1 MFMKRLLIVLF
12 IFTLVTSS
20 SCKSHS
26 LVESLPE
33 LTNEN
38 KFWEETFEIGSSI
51 CNINASIEY
60 ISAPMQI
67 YNVVPVNFNIKNLKR
82 YLMYF
87 GVSTDSCISFPFIAD
102 CQTNSDLAAS
112 VVLTA
117 TYFSV
122 QLGPYG
128 VIQLEDWIVAGNAY
142 PGEPYGTLLSNVKIE
157 QHEAEELSEKTI
169 IALQINNAVLSNTTK
184 ARILAP
190 DNHTITEGWY
200 ISYVF
205 NSGSIPFDTAYASP
219 YGDMQFQSS
228 KYTAPWP
235 PQRLDM
241 FIDHEGIKYFRF
253 CNPIEVTGI
262 EKAKLLPLDEIK
274 KIIIDYFKAG
284 YERVNLVEEDVPT
297 ITRITLS
304 HSLIKT
310 TGQSSGVLIPT
321 WIVYFTTPYIEEN
334 FLLSAVP
341 CINAVDGTRIDPLY
355 E

>member
-1 MFMKRLLIVLF
+1 MFYCRSNSCAFIWVQRRRSFYSPIITFRSPRGEVNLLRKRVDVLSNYF
-12 IFTLVTSS
+12 SRFSKRFFGF
-20 SCKSHS
+20 SCKC
-26 LVESLPE
+26 
-33 LTNEN
+33 
-38 KFWEETFEIGSSI
+38 IGSSI

-87 GVSTDSCISFPFIAD
+87 GVSTDSFVSFPFIAD
-102 CQTNSDLAAS
+102 CQTNSGLAAS

-205 NSGSIPFDTAYASP
+205 NSDSIPFDTAYA
-219 YGDMQFQSS
+219 F
-228 KYTAPWP
+228 
-235 PQRLDM
+235 
-241 FIDHEGIKYFRF
+241 
-253 CNPIEVTGI
+253 
-262 EKAKLLPLDEIK
+262 
-274 KIIIDYFKAG
+274 
-284 YERVNLVEEDVPT
+284 
-297 ITRITLS
+297 
-304 HSLIKT
+304 
-310 TGQSSGVLIPT
+310 
-321 WIVYFTTPYIEEN
+321 
-334 FLLSAVP
+334 
-341 CINAVDGTRIDPLY
+341 
-355 E
+355 

>member
-1 MFMKRLLIVLF
+1 MFMKRLLIILF
-12 IFTLVTSS
+12 ILTLVTSS

-26 LVESLPE
+26 LVESLPK

-38 KFWEETFEIGSSI
+38 KFWKETFEIGSSI

-60 ISAPMQI
+60 ISSPMQV

-200 ISYVF
+200 ISY
-205 NSGSIPFDTAYASP
+205 
-219 YGDMQFQSS
+219 
-228 KYTAPWP
+228 
-235 PQRLDM
+235 
-241 FIDHEGIKYFRF
+241 
-253 CNPIEVTGI
+253 
-262 EKAKLLPLDEIK
+262 
-274 KIIIDYFKAG
+274 DYFLLG
-284 YERVNLVEEDVPT
+284 
-297 ITRITLS
+297 TL
-304 HSLIKT
+304 
-310 TGQSSGVLIPT
+310 
-321 WIVYFTTPYIEEN
+321 
-334 FLLSAVP
+334 
-341 CINAVDGTRIDPLY
+341 
-355 E
+355 

>member
-1 MFMKRLLIVLF
+1 MFAKKLLIILL
-12 IFTLVTSS
+12 IATLIIGT
-20 SCKSHS
+20 SCKPCS

-33 LTNEN
+33 AT
-38 KFWEETFEIGSSI
+38 EESKKWKGSFELDSSI

-60 ISAPMQI
+60 ISTPMQI
-67 YNVVPVNFNIKNLKR
+67 YNVLPAKFNIGDLNR
-82 YLMYF
+82 YLQYF
-87 GVSTDSCISFPFIAD
+87 DISAVSFNSLPFVAD
-102 CQTNSDLAAS
+102 YQTNSGLTAS
-112 VVLTA
+112 VALSE

-142 PGEPYGTLLSNVKIE
+142 PGEPYGTLLNNIKIG
-157 QHEAEELSEKTI
+157 QHEAEELSKQAIVTLKI
-169 IALQINNAVLSNTTK
+169 DNSVLSNTSK

-219 YGDMQFQSS
+219 YGDMQLQPS
-228 KYTAPWP
+228 KRTAPWS
-235 PQRLDM
+235 PQRLDI

-253 CNPIEVTGI
+253 CNPIEIISI
-262 EKAKLLPLDEIK
+262 EKAKLLPLEEIK
-274 KIIIDYFKAG
+274 ATIIHYFKAG
-284 YERVNLVEEDVPT
+284 YKKVSLLENDIPT

-304 HSLIKT
+304 HSLIKAK
-310 TGQSSGVLIPT
+310 GHSSGVLIPT
-321 WIVYFTTPYIEEN
+321 WIVYFTTPYFEEN
-334 FLLSAVP
+334 FLLPAAL
-341 CINAVDGTRIDPLY
+341 CINATDGSRIDPFY